1 MAVFKTGRT
10 NIMSKDIEQLLQKQE
25 KLIKV
30 GNELADRALYTTR
43 EYDGLHRLA
52 SAVAKW
58 IDTVAKLN
66 HEQTSKAKN
75 TTTI

>member
-1 MAVFKTGRT
+1 ME
-10 NIMSKDIEQLLQKQE
+10 KDIERLLEQQQ
-25 KLIKV
+25 KLIEV
-30 GNELADRALYTTR
+30 GNELADKALYTSR

-66 HEQTSKAKN
+66 LSNNKKVL
-75 TTTI
+75 